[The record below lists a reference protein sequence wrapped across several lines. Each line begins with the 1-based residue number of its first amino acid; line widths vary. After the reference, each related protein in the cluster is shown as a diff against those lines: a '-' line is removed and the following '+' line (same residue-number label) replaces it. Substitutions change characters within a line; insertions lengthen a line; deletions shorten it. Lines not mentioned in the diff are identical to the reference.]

1 MEIANS
7 QGKPFYS
14 FISEILE
21 YALKVYRSGIS
32 LGDVVEFY
40 EFMDIYQ
47 SLGAK
52 IVSNEALN
60 YFISKSYP
68 KDSAILKQN
77 WYEFGRLCGKE
88 LSVKYSKPLDVL
100 EKFLKVK
107 EWELNE
113 VSIVQKENRVN
124 VKCISS
130 ILSAEVTELLASFI
144 DGLMHEL
151 GYKKSAEERLK
162 GIISLEYEKA

>member
-1 MEIANS
+1 
-7 QGKPFYS
+7 
-14 FISEILE
+14 
-21 YALKVYRSGIS
+21 
-32 LGDVVEFY
+32 
-40 EFMDIYQ
+40 MDIYR

-68 KDSAILKQN
+68 KDSAILKQS
-77 WYEFGRLCGKE
+77 WYEFGRLCGKN
-88 LSVKYSKPLDVL
+88 LSVKYSNPVDVL

-113 VSIVQKENRVN
+113 ASVVQKGNKVN
-124 VKCISS
+124 VKCISP
-130 ILSAEVTELLASFI
+130 IISAEVTELLASFI

-151 GYKKSAEERLK
+151 GYKKCGEEYLK
-162 GIISLEYEKA
+162 GIISLAYEKV